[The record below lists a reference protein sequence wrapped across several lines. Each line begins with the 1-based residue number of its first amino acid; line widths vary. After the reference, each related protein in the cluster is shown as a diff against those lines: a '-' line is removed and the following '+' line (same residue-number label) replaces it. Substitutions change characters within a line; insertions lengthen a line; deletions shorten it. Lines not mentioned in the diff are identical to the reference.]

1 MAAKHESDTLNAGY
15 CEYLTSV
22 NASSKV
28 ILARVLIIVLTVVL
42 LAAMLVITLK
52 TIPVVSFMLG
62 ALIVFMAWFV
72 FQFTKIEYEYA
83 VATGVFTLSKIY
95 GARTRKDVLEFKTS
109 DITKIV
115 PESKLASINADNVLY
130 TCKKNEMNM
139 ICLVYSTKD
148 SEKNVLII
156 SAPDKTI
163 SCLKFYRRSAFAE
176 F

>member
-15 CEYLTSV
+15 CEYLTRV

-28 ILARVLIIVLTVVL
+28 ILARILIIVFTVAL

-72 FQFTKIEYEYA
+72 FQFTKIEYEYT
-83 VATGVFTLSKIY
+83 VATGEFTLSKIY
-95 GARTRKDVLEFKTS
+95 GARMRKDVLEFKTA

-115 PESKLASINADNVLY
+115 PESKLAALNADNVLY
-130 TCKKNEMNM
+130 TCRKNEMNM

-148 SEKNVLII
+148 SEKNVLVI